1 MGKTKSLLDTFVT
14 GGIQESFDAPKARAI
29 RLANVITISAVLNC
43 VGYGVIFWFLKDSFM
58 LRACVDAALVY
69 GLAYVFIFIGWTYV
83 GRALS
88 LISGN
93 LIVFWFA
100 CQFRGESLLQLFLYS
115 LSVIPFMF
123 FSWEERKWYALT
135 LLSVFL
141 LIFGEVHSYH
151 FFTVGSGQYH
161 MTALRIFSNLAPLY
175 QIIGGFFYFLKQS
188 VKYEEESNENLRKL
202 EMEYQNQLHVQK
214 MSSLGEMASGIAH
227 EINNPL
233 SIISL
238 KTSLIRKTLTHRL
251 PEADPVFTN
260 IDKISTTIERIAK
273 IIRALRSYSRD
284 AAHDP
289 FESVDVEQVIDE
301 TLELCRQRF
310 INAGIQLELKIEGSL
325 RVLCR
330 PGELSQVILN
340 LLNNA
345 YDAVSGTKNAT
356 VEIKSRMVN
365 ATQVEILIEDNGM
378 GIPEAIEDKIF
389 QPFFTTKEVGKGTG
403 LGLSLSRGIVESHD
417 GTLSLIRARDKTIF
431 QILMPALNRK

>member
-1 MGKTKSLLDTFVT
+1 MANLLDTFIT
-14 GGIQESFDAPKARAI
+14 GGIRESFSAPKARAI
-29 RLANVITISAVLNC
+29 RLSNVITISAVLNSAIF
-43 VGYGVIFWFLKDSFM
+43 GVIFAFLKDDFM
-58 LRACVDAALVY
+58 LRACVEALTVY
-69 GLAYVFIFIGWTYV
+69 SMAYIFIFIGWTHA

-100 CQFRGESLLQLFLYS
+100 CQFRGESLIQLFLYS

-123 FSWEERKWYALT
+123 FSWEERKWYVLT

-141 LIFGEVHSYH
+141 LVLGEANSYH
-151 FFTVGSGQYH
+151 FFATGSGHYN
-161 MTALRIFSNLAPLY
+161 MTTLRIVAILAPLY

-188 VKYEEESNENLRKL
+188 VKYESESNENLRKL
-202 EMEYQNQLHVQK
+202 ETEYQNQLHVQK

-238 KTSLIRKTLTHRL
+238 KTSLIRKGLAPQL
-251 PEADPVFTN
+251 PADDPVFTN
-260 IDKISTTIERIAK
+260 IDRISATIERIAK

-289 FESVDVEQVIDE
+289 LETVSVEKVIDE

-310 INAGIQLELKIEGSL
+310 INAEIELKMKIEEPL
-325 RVLCR
+325 QVLCR

-340 LLNNA
+340 LLNNSF
-345 YDAVSGTKNAT
+345 DAVFGKKNAV
-356 VEIKSRMVN
+356 VEIRGHKLNETR
-365 ATQVEILIEDNGM
+365 VEILIIDNGS
-378 GIPEAIEDKIF
+378 GVSDAILEKIF

-403 LGLSLSRGIVESHD
+403 LGLSLSRGIIESLQ
-417 GTLSLIRARDKTIF
+417 GSLTLIPSPEKTIF
-431 QILMPALNRK
+431 QIHLPALAQK